1 MGKGGVSTKLARY
14 PHYNYERQSEYQI
27 HLCAQL
33 SNFEEIEVVKAS
45 PNYICGTFDNGLNE
59 NTTGNKP
66 SSNSK
71 TATFIMK
78 SQKSTGESQ
87 ADPRVLAADNDNYRH
102 KRFYFKNPETGKYE
116 GPLSLSPSGMDDLT
130 AFRKINGVKVK
141 HAYVRYE
148 TQRIDTDVADSRG
161 TPAVTNRQAK
171 TAEFTPLYKTADF
184 KDNMD
189 KPPKPADNCL
199 LIFTLKVLNTFDK
212 QKTSPQSY
220 ELNEKVAY
228 RSQNADPANQKLL
241 DSDEIE
247 VNKSS
252 KHVCYVYADH
262 KELDTLENKDHAN
275 DAQIPAWHPH
285 HLLPNHTDYATGFNL
300 RTVDSSAAT
309 YPENK
314 LGNGTERKVHPKAQA
329 AGTVNIKFNDGV
341 TNGQANR
348 SIRYGDFKEP
358 NAKDGVFLDFF
369 VEHHGAIDQSGWNE
383 VDYDA
388 VFGQPVDY
396 SANRKTFE
404 YSHQIAAN
412 TGNKFGVTEKAGTDK
427 RLHRLHEVVRH
438 RRHVATDVSDSY
450 YATAR
455 LKFATGRS
463 AQEGETY
470 KFSVVGVSNKL
481 ATHHDLSYNK
491 NMVDWNKNFYPYL
504 NNITK
509 KSANDN
515 TKVSLPQPFQKYVYD
530 PSGERDVTYGY
541 AHHNLGG
548 DDDKSMITNN
558 NTGYADNTRQTK
570 FENANFMDGDK
581 SVDASGTKG
590 AIIRRIIEWDVPA
603 TAVTYDFPTCT
614 TEALDRTADITG
626 TGKFQVYIA
635 STAITTNAELAAA
648 TLADNTAT
656 NHDANKTVFAFL
668 LSDITARPEAGD
680 YIKLRISG
688 AESLTGG
695 ATT

>member
-45 PNYICGTFDNGLNE
+45 PNYICGIFDNALNE

-148 TQRIDTDVADSRG
+148 TQRIDTGVADSRG

-212 QKTSPQSY
+212 QKTSPQPY

-300 RTVDSSAAT
+300 RTVSHANDVGDASNTT
-309 YPENK
+309 YPKNK
-314 LGNGTERKVHPKAQA
+314 LGDGTERKVHPRALA
-329 AGTVNIKFNDGV
+329 AGTKNTTQGGV
-341 TNGQANR
+341 QNGFANG
-348 SIRYGDFKEP
+348 SIRYGDFNE
-358 NAKDGVFLDFF
+358 AGTKDGVFLDFF
-369 VEHHGAIDQSGWNE
+369 VEHHGKIDVSGWNE
-383 VDYDA
+383 VDYDTI
-388 VFGQPVDY
+388 FGVPVDY
-396 SANRKTFE
+396 SANQKTFE
-404 YSHQIAAN
+404 YSQNSAPNQNAFIA
-412 TGNKFGVTEKAGTDK
+412 VQKAGTDK
-427 RLHRLHEVVRH
+427 RLQRLEDVVRH
-438 RRHVATDVSDSY
+438 RKHVATDVSDSY
-450 YATAR
+450 YTTAR
-455 LKFATGRS
+455 LRFAKGRS

-491 NMVDWNKNFYPYL
+491 NMVDWNKTFYPYL
-504 NNITK
+504 SNVTN
-509 KSANDN
+509 KSANNN

-530 PSGERDVTYGY
+530 PSGERVVTYGY

-590 AIIRRIIEWDVPA
+590 AII
-603 TAVTYDFPTCT
+603 T
-614 TEALDRTADITG
+614 
-626 TGKFQVYIA
+626 
-635 STAITTNAELAAA
+635 
-648 TLADNTAT
+648 
-656 NHDANKTVFAFL
+656 
-668 LSDITARPEAGD
+668 
-680 YIKLRISG
+680 
-688 AESLTGG
+688 
-695 ATT
+695 